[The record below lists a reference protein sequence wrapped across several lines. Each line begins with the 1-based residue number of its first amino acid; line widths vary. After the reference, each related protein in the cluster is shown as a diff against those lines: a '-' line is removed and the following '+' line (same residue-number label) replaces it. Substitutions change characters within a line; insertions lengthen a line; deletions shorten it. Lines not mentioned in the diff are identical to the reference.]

1 MGGKVQAYLDD
12 DLYDEVCEIQENT
25 GKSKSEI
32 VNEHLRESL
41 KSSGNW
47 FLSSFAQSLFVIGF
61 VLAAAGV
68 TSFAAG
74 VAISM
79 FGLGLMLWFQV
90 EEHVKAA
97 DTGYWEAFKRTLGVH

>member
-12 DLYDEVCEIQENT
+12 DLYDQVCDIQETT

-32 VNEHLRESL
+32 VNEQLRDSMN
-41 KSSGNW
+41 SSGNW
-47 FLSSFAQSLFVIGF
+47 FLSSFSQSLFVIGF

-68 TSFAAG
+68 TTFLAG
-74 VAISM
+74 VAISL
-79 FGLGLMLWFQV
+79 FGLGMMLWFQV
-90 EEHVKAA
+90 EEHAKDA